1 MSDLLAIGRSGVI
14 AYRAA
19 LSTVGE
25 NVSNSETEG
34 YTRRTVN
41 FGESAV
47 STSNNFQYR
56 SSAVFGG
63 VTVDSIQRVFD
74 NYRSSYARFSNSEAA
89 RAEAKTG
96 WLETTEAALDDS
108 DVGLGVK
115 MSSVFTSA
123 EALSADV
130 SSDTNRRAVLS
141 ALGDAVNQ
149 FSTTAKALKSAAEG
163 VSTSAQNTVT
173 KLNADLKTLAQI
185 NTGLRRASAGSAGQA
200 LLMDQRDTLLKNISD
215 AVGID
220 VRLENDGRAE
230 VRLMGD
236 NSAVMLESGNPS
248 SGFVGLVQA
257 SDGRLS
263 LALSG
268 LGPQMIIS
276 PQSGALAGLVDV
288 SNTIASRRE
297 SLDGLAANFASVIN
311 TWNQAG
317 VDGNG
322 AAGAALVS
330 GTTASTLEV
339 TTTDPANVAAASTA
353 GVANGNALALK
364 DYRNSSGPEARWAL
378 IVSSHAQGVF
388 AAKAEESATAT
399 QRDGAFQQLDEIT
412 GVDLDVEAAQLLRFQ
427 QAYSGSARIIQV
439 ARETLQEIM
448 ALFN

>member
-25 NVSNSETEG
+25 NVSNAETEG

-74 NYRSSYARFSNSEAA
+74 NYRSSYARFSNSEAS
-89 RAEAKTG
+89 RAEAKTS
-96 WLETTEAALDDS
+96 WLETAEAALDDS
-108 DVGLGVK
+108 DVGLGMK
-115 MSSVFTSA
+115 MSGVFTSA

-149 FSTTAKALKSAAEG
+149 FSTTASALKSAAEG

-200 LLMDQRDTLLKNISD
+200 LLMDQRDSLLKSISD

-236 NSAVMLESGNPS
+236 SSAVMLESGSPS
-248 SGFVGLVQA
+248 AGFVGLVQA

-268 LGPQMIIS
+268 LGPQMIIG

-288 SNTIASRRE
+288 SNIIASRRE
-297 SLDGLAANFASVIN
+297 SLDGLAANFSSVIN
-311 TWNQAG
+311 SWNQAG
-317 VDGNG
+317 IDGNG
-322 AAGAALVS
+322 AAGAALVN
-330 GTTASTLEV
+330 GTTASTLTV
-339 TTTDPANVAAASTA
+339 ATSDPLKVAAASTS
-353 GVANGNALALK
+353 GIANGNALALK
-364 DYRNSSGPEARWAL
+364 GYRNSSGPEARWAL
-378 IVSSHAQGVF
+378 IVSSHAQNVS
-388 AAKAEESATAT
+388 AAKAEETATAT

>member
-25 NVSNSETEG
+25 NVSNAETEG

-63 VTVDSIQRVFD
+63 VTVNGIQRVFD
-74 NYRSSYARFSNSEAA
+74 NYRSSYVRFSNSEAS
-89 RAEAKTG
+89 RAEAKTS
-96 WLETTEAALDDS
+96 WLETAEAALDDS
-108 DVGLGVK
+108 DIGLGTK

-130 SSDTNRRAVLS
+130 SSDTSRRGVLS
-141 ALGDAVNQ
+141 ALENTTNQ
-149 FSTTAKALKSAAEG
+149 FSATASALNSAAEG
-163 VSTSAQNTVT
+163 VSTTAQNTVT
-173 KLNADLKTLAQI
+173 KLNADLKTLSRV
-185 NTGLRRASAGSAGQA
+185 NTGLRRANAGSAGQA

-215 AVGID
+215 AIGID

-230 VRLMGD
+230 IRLLGD
-236 NSAVMLESGNPS
+236 SSAVMLDSGNPNA
-248 SGFVGLVQA
+248 GFVGLVQA

-268 LGPQMIIS
+268 LGPQMVVA
-276 PQSGALAGLVDV
+276 PQSGALAGLIDAA
-288 SNTIASRRE
+288 NTIASRRE
-297 SLDGLAANFASVIN
+297 ALDALAANFAGVIN
-311 TWNQAG
+311 NWNQAG
-317 VDGNG
+317 IDGNG
-322 AAGAALVS
+322 AAGAALVN
-330 GTTASTLEV
+330 GTTASTLAV
-339 TTTDPANVAAASTA
+339 ATSDPLKVAAASTSGIVNA
-353 GVANGNALALK
+353 NALELK
-364 DYRNSSGPEARWAL
+364 NTRNSNGPEARWAL
-378 IVSSHAQGVF
+378 IVSSHAQGVA
-388 AAKAEESATAT
+388 AAKAEEAATAG

-427 QAYSGSARIIQV
+427 QAYSGSTRIIQV

-448 ALFN
+448 ALFK

>member
-25 NVSNSETEG
+25 NVSNAETEG

-89 RAEAKTG
+89 RAEAKTS
-96 WLETTEAALDDS
+96 WLETAEAALDDS
-108 DVGLGVK
+108 DVGLGMK
-115 MSSVFTSA
+115 MASVFTSA

-141 ALGDAVNQ
+141 ALETAVDQ
-149 FSTTAKALKSAAEG
+149 FATTASALKSAAEG

-185 NTGLRRASAGSAGQA
+185 NTGLRRANAGSAGQA
-200 LLMDQRDTLLKNISD
+200 LLMDQRDALLKSVSD
-215 AVGID
+215 AVGIE

-230 VRLMGD
+230 VRLLGD
-236 NSAVMLESGNPS
+236 SSAVMLDSSSPS
-248 SGFVGLVQA
+248 AGFVGLVQA

-268 LGPQMIIS
+268 IGPQKIIS
-276 PQSGALAGLVDV
+276 PQSGALAGFVDV

-297 SLDGLAANFASVIN
+297 SLDGLAANFAGVIN
-311 TWNQAG
+311 SWNQAG
-317 VDGNG
+317 IDGNG
-322 AAGAALVS
+322 AAGAALID
-330 GTTASTLEV
+330 GTTASTLSV
-339 TTTDPANVAAASTA
+339 ATSDPLKVAAASTS
-353 GVANGNALALK
+353 GIANGNALALK

-378 IVSSHAQGVF
+378 IVSSHAQSVS
-388 AAKAEESATAT
+388 AAKAEEAATAT
-399 QRDGAFQQLDEIT
+399 QRDGAFQQLDEVT